1 MVKHESV
8 LDLIGDTP
16 LVGIHQLSPSPGVRI
31 YAKLEGQNPGGS
43 AKDRIALKMVE
54 LAEADGVLGPGA
66 AILEP
71 SSGNTGIGLAL
82 VAKLRGYSLRVVM
95 PENVS
100 VERRQLL
107 EIFGA
112 EITLSPGEEGS
123 NGAIRRA
130 QEIAAADPGYVFL
143 YQYGN
148 PANPLAHYEGTGP
161 EIWRDCPEVDVFVAG
176 LGTSGT
182 LMGVGRF
189 LKERKPDVRIVA
201 VEPPA
206 GELVQ
211 GLRSLDDGFVPPI
224 FDPDAARSQDHRAQ
238 PRVDRMDASP
248 ARRMRRVRGDLLGR
262 GRRRRSEG
270 GRADGVRNHRHA
282 LARRWLEVPVL
293 GRVDRRPRRGRG
305 TRAPHQLLVSV
316 SPEIRRAAMVLERGG
331 LVAFPT
337 ETVYGLGADA
347 TDPDA
352 LRRLYEVKGRPTDH
366 PVIVHLG
373 RAARVEDWS
382 SGGADPAVAALTAAF
397 WPGAL
402 TVVVPAA
409 EQVSRL
415 ATGGLE
421 SVGLRM
427 PAHPVALDLLDAF
440 GRGIAAPS
448 ANRYGRVSPTSA
460 AAVVEDLGDDV
471 DLVLDGGPC
480 TVGVESTI
488 VDCTTGDPRV
498 LRLGAITVEMV
509 AEVLG
514 RDVLVGGET
523 RAPGTHAAHYA
534 PEARVETV
542 STRALA
548 ARARALL
555 AEDRRVGVIALRR
568 DLDRLTGIADSD
580 RVVTLAA
587 PESLDAYA
595 TVVYAALRQADAVG
609 LDVVLAIPP
618 EPTGLGAAI
627 ADRLGRA
634 AAAR

>member
-224 FDPDAARSQDHRAQ
+224 FDPALL
-238 PRVDRMDASP
+238 DRKTI
-248 ARRMRRVRGDLLGR
+248 
-262 GRRRRSEG
+262 
-270 GRADGVRNHRHA
+270 VRNRESIE
-282 LARRWLEVPVL
+282 W
-293 GRVDRRPRRGRG
+293 
-305 TRAPHQLLVSV
+305 T
-316 SPEIRRAAMVLERGG
+316 
-331 LVAFPT
+331 
-337 ETVYGLGADA
+337 
-347 TDPDA
+347 
-352 LRRLYEVKGRPTDH
+352 RRLLDECGVFAG
-366 PVIVHLG
+366 I
-373 RAARVEDWS
+373 S
-382 SGGADPAVAALTAAF
+382 SGAAVAGAVKVAA
-397 WPGAL
+397 
-402 TVVVPAA
+402 
-409 EQVSRL
+409 QM
-415 ATGGLE
+415 E
-421 SVGLRM
+421 SGTIVT
-427 PAHPVALDLLDAF
+427 LL
-440 GRGIAAPS
+440 P
-448 ANRYGRVSPTSA
+448 
-460 AAVVEDLGDDV
+460 
-471 DLVLDGGPC
+471 DGGWKYL
-480 TVGVESTI
+480 SS
-488 VDCTTGDPRV
+488 
-498 LRLGAITVEMV
+498 GAWT
-509 AEVLG
+509 
-514 RDVLVGGET
+514 D
-523 RAPGTHAAHYA
+523 
-534 PEARVETV
+534 
-542 STRALA
+542 
-548 ARARALL
+548 
-555 AEDRRVGVIALRR
+555 D
-568 DLDRLTGIADSD
+568 
-580 RVVTLAA
+580 
-587 PESLDAYA
+587 
-595 TVVYAALRQADAVG
+595 
-609 LDVVLAIPP
+609 LDVV
-618 EPTGLGAAI
+618 EE
-627 ADRLGRA
+627 RA
-634 AAAR
+634 RRINYW